1 MMVHPVGFGG
11 VAGGEPGDDM
21 MSPESGSQKNTFR
34 SLFTCFVWGGG
45 SSNDGPSGDK
55 TFYIMVSATTMNE
68 HISKK

>member
-1 MMVHPVGFGG
+1 MDHKRTHLEVYLLVLFG
-11 VAGGEPGDDM
+11 
-21 MSPESGSQKNTFR
+21 
-34 SLFTCFVWGGG
+34 GGG